1 MTTPT
6 LLLALALT
14 PAPTPA
20 PPAPTGTAPASAP
33 TSVDGASTTA
43 PPASPVREAETVQP
57 TAPVTTAPPGSSAR
71 ETSTVAVQPTTP
83 VTTAAP
89 TPVSAAPVS
98 AAPVGAAPVSATDTT
113 STTSLE
119 PAPRLMPAQ
128 GPPGPKV
135 PAVKPAEAK
144 TPSFALPRNE
154 ELRLGNAPAEGEA
167 QRFVPG
173 KGLEFKSKDG
183 RFALA
188 MSLRF
193 GFLYSFRHDPAN
205 ADAVDQHNFE
215 IRRFRSVFF
224 GNLFGAKNK
233 YFLQLAFAPREMD
246 VRDGVVHGS
255 PVYDAYLQ
263 FEQLRD
269 LTLRVGQYRVMY
281 TRERNIA
288 DVNPLLIDR
297 SLANGEFNVDR
308 DIGLDIRSE
317 DLGGIKKLRYY
328 AGVFLGEGRDQNK
341 FTDSGMMYVGRFDV
355 LPLGLFDDY
364 EASDVWRL
372 QKFRISFGVAY
383 AFNDRAKKDKGVLGT
398 APADGGTTNYHNATA
413 DLMMKYAGWSLEAG
427 YSWRQGKRNPGSA
440 IDDMGQPIAA
450 ALARNGQGWMA
461 QTAFLIPK
469 TRLEPAF
476 RYSGYRGIGETSM
489 PDRDEVGAGLNYYF
503 FGHNLKLQA
512 DYFHTF
518 TPGMAATGTDLLR
531 IQIQAAL

>member
-1 MTTPT
+1 MTST
-6 LLLALALT
+6 LLLALLSLAPAPDAPPPSSPEPRPETPTAVT
-14 PAPTPA
+14 PAETPAAVTPVEPAAITPIEPANEAPVPAQPIQARPVPAAPSPTPT
-20 PPAPTGTAPASAP
+20 PTSRPAPKP
-33 TSVDGASTTA
+33 D
-43 PPASPVREAETVQP
+43 
-57 TAPVTTAPPGSSAR
+57 AR
-71 ETSTVAVQPTTP
+71 
-83 VTTAAP
+83 
-89 TPVSAAPVS
+89 
-98 AAPVGAAPVSATDTT
+98 
-113 STTSLE
+113 
-119 PAPRLMPAQ
+119 
-128 GPPGPKV
+128 
-135 PAVKPAEAK
+135 PAEAK
-144 TPSFALPRNE
+144 PPSFGLPNNE
-154 ELRLGNAPAEGEA
+154 EKRLGAAPADGEA

-193 GFLYSFRHDPAN
+193 GFLYSFRHDPAS

-215 IRRFRSVFF
+215 IRRFRTVFS

-246 VRDGVVHGS
+246 VRDGVVHAS
-255 PVYDAYLQ
+255 PVYDAYMQ

-328 AGVFLGEGRDQNK
+328 AGVFLGEGKDQNK
-341 FTDSGMMYVGRFDV
+341 FTDSGLMYVGRFDV

-372 QKFRISFGVAY
+372 QKFRVSFGVAY

-398 APADGGTTNYHNATA
+398 VPADGGTTSYHNATA
-413 DLMMKYAGWSLEAG
+413 DLMLKYAGWSLEAG
-427 YSWRQGKRNPGSA
+427 YMWRQGTRHPGSA
-440 IDDMGQPIAA
+440 LDEMGLPVAA
-450 ALARNGQGWMA
+450 VAARNGHGWMA

-476 RYSGYRGIGETSM
+476 RYSGSRGQGVTSM
-489 PDRDEVGAGLNYYF
+489 PDRDEVGVGLNYYF

-518 TPGMAATGTDLLR
+518 MPGMAATGADLLR
-531 IQIQAAL
+531 VQIQAAL

>member
-1 MTTPT
+1 MS
-6 LLLALALT
+6 
-14 PAPTPA
+14 PAAAPIAA
-20 PPAPTGTAPASAP
+20 PP
-33 TSVDGASTTA
+33 
-43 PPASPVREAETVQP
+43 EA
-57 TAPVTTAPPGSSAR
+57 
-71 ETSTVAVQPTTP
+71 
-83 VTTAAP
+83 
-89 TPVSAAPVS
+89 
-98 AAPVGAAPVSATDTT
+98 
-113 STTSLE
+113 
-119 PAPRLMPAQ
+119 
-128 GPPGPKV
+128 
-135 PAVKPAEAK
+135 KPAEAK
-144 TPSFALPRNE
+144 PASFALPRDE
-154 ELRLGNAPAEGEA
+154 EKRLGNAPTDGEA

-193 GFLYSFRHDPAN
+193 GFLYSFKHD
-205 ADAVDQHNFE
+205 DAASTNQHNFE
-215 IRRFRSVFF
+215 IRRFRTVFS

-255 PVYDAYLQ
+255 PVYDAYMQ

-297 SLANGEFNVDR
+297 SLANSEFNVDR

-328 AGVFLGEGRDQNK
+328 AGIFLGEGRDQNK

-364 EASDVWRL
+364 EASDLWRL
-372 QKFRISFGVAY
+372 QKFRVSFGVAY
-383 AFNDRAKKDKGVLGT
+383 AYNDRAKKDKGVLGT
-398 APADGGTTNYHNATA
+398 APADGGTTSYQNATA
-413 DLMMKYAGWSLEAG
+413 DLMIKYRGWSLEAG
-427 YSWRQGKRNPGSA
+427 YMWRQGKRQPGSA
-440 IDDMGQPIAA
+440 VDENGFPIAA
-450 ALARNGQGWMA
+450 VAARNGHGWSA
-461 QTAFLIPK
+461 QSAFLIPR
-469 TRLEPAF
+469 TRLEPVL
-476 RYSGYRGIGETSM
+476 RYSGFRGQGVTSM
-489 PDRDEVGAGLNYYF
+489 PDRDELGVGLNYYF

-512 DYFHTF
+512 DYFRSYV
-518 TPGMAATGTDLLR
+518 PGVPAMGGDLLR

>member
-1 MTTPT
+1 MLPTP
-6 LLLALALT
+6 LLALLFLAPPDAAPPDAPA
-14 PAPTPA
+14 PAPTD
-20 PPAPTGTAPASAP
+20 APAVESAEP
-33 TSVDGASTTA
+33 VEVAPEASTPVAT
-43 PPASPVREAETVQP
+43 SP
-57 TAPVTTAPPGSSAR
+57 
-71 ETSTVAVQPTTP
+71 TP
-83 VTTAAP
+83 TAAP
-89 TPVSAAPVS
+89 SAPPMTP
-98 AAPVGAAPVSATDTT
+98 
-113 STTSLE
+113 STQPTQPTQPSQPLAKAE
-119 PAPRLMPAQ
+119 A
-128 GPPGPKV
+128 
-135 PAVKPAEAK
+135 KPAEPK
-144 TPSFALPRNE
+144 PPSFGLPRNE
-154 ELRLGNAPAEGEA
+154 ELRLGAVPADGEA

-193 GFLYSFRHDPAN
+193 GFLYTFKHDPSI

-215 IRRFRSVFF
+215 IRRFRTVFF

-246 VRDGVVHGS
+246 VRDGVVHGT

-297 SLANGEFNVDR
+297 SLANSEFNVDR

-341 FTDSGMMYVGRFDV
+341 FTDSGLMYVGRFDI

-364 EASDVWRL
+364 DASDLWRL
-372 QKFRISFGVAY
+372 QKFRVSFGVAY

-398 APADGGTTNYHNATA
+398 AFADGGTASYHNATA
-413 DLMMKYAGWSLEAG
+413 DMMIKYGGWSLEAG
-427 YSWRQGKRNPGSA
+427 YMWRQGKRQPGMA
-440 IDDMGQPIAA
+440 QDDMGEVIPAVA
-450 ALARNGQGWMA
+450 ARNGHGWLA

-469 TRLEPAF
+469 TRLEPAV
-476 RYSGYRGIGETSM
+476 RYSGFRGQGVTSM
-489 PDRDEVGAGLNYYF
+489 TDRDEFGVGLNYYF
-503 FGHNLKLQA
+503 YGHNLKLQA
-512 DYFHTF
+512 DYFRSF
-518 TPGMAATGTDLLR
+518 APGMASMATNVLR
-531 IQIQAAL
+531 LQIQAAL